1 MSGTRQRRRQSSVGW
16 GDAIIILAAFAIVFV
31 SGFLSGNM
39 AVNLFSVGQFQRE
52 TIAIDEA
59 LELYSRSQQMNE
71 GTDRPLYPPDLRAI
85 GIQQASYG
93 PLARILHRRD
103 NFNPVNPRFIYTPHA
118 DETGRFTSYTLQTRL
133 HGGKIYTS
141 PKSVPLNRP

>member
-1 MSGTRQRRRQSSVGW
+1 MSGTRQRRTGGRAGW
-16 GDAIIILAAFAIVFV
+16 GNAILILAAFALVFI

-39 AVNLFSVGQFQRE
+39 AMNLFSVGQFQRE

-71 GTDRPLYPPDLRAI
+71 GSDRPLYPSDLRAI
-85 GIQQASYG
+85 GIQQTTYG

-118 DETGRFTSYTLQTRL
+118 DEKGRFTSYTLQTRL
-133 HGGKIYTS
+133 YGGKIYTS
-141 PKSVPLNRP
+141 PKSVPLNQP